1 MKKNVIAILLSLV
14 VAVSSVGPVPVI
26 AAETAAAE
34 TAAAETA
41 TNAAEATAAAESTA
55 EEAAAEEGDD
65 AETVGGEQA
74 DESRPSEDVSE
85 ETGGTDENAPGDLN
99 EGENG
104 DVQDEDTQ
112 DSEGEGTWNE
122 DVQDGDAD
130 STGEGAWDEDTQ
142 DEDAQDDSSADS
154 DTSEQAD
161 EFPDE
166 IPEAEITET
175 LTDEAGLAE
184 AAAGTANAAAE
195 AQVIG
200 LAVDAHSQDE
210 IRSFIRNNPG
220 PLIPNTYAEDPSVK
234 VPYSPGELS
243 DRTTEAAFNAL
254 NQMRYVAGIPADV
267 AYDAGYTEQAQA
279 AALVNAIN
287 GTLSHYPER
296 PEGIS
301 DDLYELAYSGAS
313 SSNIA
318 AGTGSLASSVRL
330 WMSDS
335 DSSNIDRVGHRRW
348 MLNPTMKKAGF
359 GAVGRFSAIYAHDGS
374 FVSTTY
380 SRVAWPAQNMPLEFW
395 NNGDAWSVSF
405 GKSVPMANVV
415 VTLTRKGDGKVWT
428 FSSSSADGYFNVENS
443 NYGRPGCVIFRPDN
457 ISYSSGDQFDVRIT
471 SADTADVAY
480 TVNFFALCGGDHSYT
495 TEKFSEPT
503 CAERGVTL
511 KICEDCG
518 YVKYEYEAALGHKYQ
533 VLQENNGL
541 YTMKCDVCGDET
553 TAVVPTSIY
562 PYWRKE
568 GAGGYYWSAVPSG
581 LEAGDGLEY
590 MIDIESYSA
599 SGERQLND
607 IMLESDD
614 PEHCIIKRSGETT
627 GTIRFTEAGDY
638 RITIYPT
645 YNPDCK
651 LIKQVKIVKPIEA
664 VTILTEPGHPLPY
677 GSSIGLAAQVDG
689 GKGTL
694 KYKFVAVGEDG
705 TETTVR
711 SEATGATCTWKP
723 AAAGTYGLRVDVKD
737 TGDNDRVVSSSVLSY
752 TVEKQPVKVK
762 DNKRITAN
770 GALTYGQKLSGLQV
784 NNASFAGGLD
794 GKALTGTFAF
804 EEPDKVLPAGKHEAG
819 WSFTP
824 DDDNYEKISGSL
836 SMEVIKAVPELY
848 SGPTWIQTTYH
859 PELTLAD
866 AVVTDGTVRDN
877 TPGSVYQ
884 GSELKGSW
892 EWAAPDTSLQA
903 PGDTHV
909 CRFVPEDED
918 NYESVE
924 TTVDVSV
931 AKAVPFITDI
941 TAQEIT
947 YGQTLADSSLTGSAQ
962 YSEDDKTAVNGTFTS
977 EDSTIAPAVSDSGK
991 TSYKVI
997 FTPSDLRN
1005 YEKAVGKTTLTVK
1018 KAKAPAEM
1026 PPTAISV
1033 PYSTDKLSDEI
1044 LRNSGIKNWSFVK
1057 SSIGKALTAG
1067 RTATFTANYT
1077 GSDKGN
1083 YETESVRIKV
1093 TRSSCDHNG
1102 TVTVKNAADPTCTKE
1117 GQTGDKYCDLC
1128 GELLESSVAIPVLD
1142 HTWDEGKITKEP
1154 QLGAEGVKTYTC
1166 TACGTTRTEAVP
1178 ALIDIAGT
1186 SIGDLATKTYSGKE
1200 ITQTVVVKDG
1210 DQTLVLGTDY
1220 TVSYKNNIDPGTAS
1234 VVIAG
1239 IGRYAGEA
1247 VKEFTILPGKTKR
1260 GDMFNLANNVKVTWY
1275 AVPGARYYKVYRI
1288 GVTDPGESRDEP
1300 VIVTTGLVGWD
1311 KDPGLTNGHAY
1322 RYRIVA
1328 SLTGRGDPSGDSP
1341 LSYSKLMYRLKT
1353 VVIRSVKN
1361 TAPGKVT
1368 VKYDKTVSGDSYVLQ
1383 YCEREDMV
1391 GAKTKVVLGAQNTS
1405 YVIGGL
1411 KKGKTYYISIRVR
1424 KKVDGIDYYTTFGVA
1439 KKITITK

>member
-34 TAAAETA
+34 TAAAETTA
-41 TNAAEATAAAESTA
+41 NAAEAALVQ
-55 EEAAAEEGDD
+55 EEYEQEQETEPEDYDD
-65 AETVGGEQA
+65 AGAGEGEQA
-74 DESRPSEDVSE
+74 DEGRSSE
-85 ETGGTDENAPGDLN
+85 EGSGESGGTDENAPEDENESEGDRD
-99 EGENG
+99 E
-104 DVQDEDTQ
+104 DAQDED
-112 DSEGEGTWNE
+112 
-122 DVQDGDAD
+122 
-130 STGEGAWDEDTQ
+130 AWDEEAQSEGSRDEEARDEGEAARDEVTQ
-142 DEDAQDDSSADS
+142 DEDAQDDNSADS
-154 DTSEQAD
+154 DTSEQA
-161 EFPDE
+161 EE
-166 IPEAEITET
+166 IPEEEITEI
-175 LTDEAGLAE
+175 LTDEALLPE
-184 AAAGTANAAAE
+184 AAANAATE

-200 LAVDAHSQDE
+200 LAVDSRSQDE
-210 IRSFIRNNPG
+210 IRRFIRNNPG
-220 PLIPNTYAEDPSVK
+220 PMIPNIYDEKPSVK
-234 VPYSPGELS
+234 APYSLGKLS

-267 AYDAGYTEQAQA
+267 SYDDGYTEKAQA
-279 AALVNAIN
+279 AALVNAVN
-287 GTLSHYPER
+287 DVLTHTPAR

-301 DDLYELAYSGAS
+301 DDLYDLAYSGAN

-318 AGTGSLASSVRL
+318 WGITSLAKSVRG

-335 DSSNIDRVGHRRW
+335 DSDNIARVGHRRW
-348 MLNPTMKKAGF
+348 ILNPTMKKTGF
-359 GAVGRFSAIYAHDGS
+359 GAAGSYSAVYAFDGS
-374 FVSTTY
+374 FGATDY
-380 SRVAWPAQNMPLEFW
+380 KRVAWPAQNMPLEFW
-395 NNGDAWSVSF
+395 NKSDAWSVSF
-405 GKSVPMANVV
+405 GQSVPMANVL

-428 FSSSSADGYFNVENS
+428 FSASSADGYFNVDNS
-443 NYGRPGCVIFRPDN
+443 NRGQTGCVIFRPDN
-457 ISYSSGDQFDVRIT
+457 ISYSSGDQFDVRI
-471 SADTADVAY
+471 SGADEADVAY
-480 TVNFFALCGGDHSYT
+480 TVNFFDLCGDDHSYT

-503 CAERGVTL
+503 CAERGVTCM
-511 KICEDCG
+511 ICGDCG
-518 YVKYEYEAALGHKYQ
+518 YVESEYEAALGHRCQ
-533 VLQENNGL
+533 VLENNNGV
-541 YTMKCDVCGDET
+541 YTMKCDVCGDE
-553 TAVVPTSIY
+553 VKGVIPTSIY
-562 PYWRKE
+562 PYWKKAGAE
-568 GAGGYYWSAVPSG
+568 GSYWSVVPSG
-581 LEAGDGLEY
+581 LEAGDGVDYL
-590 MIDIESYSA
+590 IDIESRSA
-599 SGERQLND
+599 SGGPELND
-607 IMLESDD
+607 IALESDD
-614 PEHCIIKRSGETT
+614 PEHCIIKRSDETT

-638 RITIYPT
+638 RITIYPI
-645 YNPDCK
+645 YNPDCRVV
-651 LIKQVKIVKPIEA
+651 KQVKIVKPIEE
-664 VTILTEPGHPLPY
+664 VTILTEPEHSLQY
-677 GSSIGLAAQVDG
+677 GSMIRLVAQVNG

-694 KYKFVAVGEDG
+694 KYKFVAIGEDG

-711 SEATGATCTWKP
+711 SEATGAACTWKP

-737 TGDNDRVVSSSVLSY
+737 TGDNDRVVMSSVLTY
-752 TVEKQPVKVK
+752 TVEKQPALVK
-762 DNKRITAN
+762 DNKRITAKS
-770 GALTYGQKLSGLQV
+770 ALTYGQKLSGLQV
-784 NNASFAGGLD
+784 NNASFVGGLD

-804 EEPDKVLPAGKHEAG
+804 EEPDKVLPAGRHEVV

-824 DDDNYEKISGSL
+824 DDDNYGKLSGSL
-836 SMEVIKAVPELY
+836 TVEVRKAAPGIE
-848 SGPTWIQTTYH
+848 SGPGRIQVTYH
-859 PELTLAD
+859 PTLTLKDIALTGGK
-866 AVVTDGTVRDN
+866 VTDGTS
-877 TPGSVYQ
+877 GSAYE
-884 GSELKGSW
+884 GSTLDGSW
-892 EWAAPDTSLQA
+892 EWTAQDTSLKV
-903 PGDTHV
+903 PGGSYA
-909 CRFVPEDED
+909 CRFVPEDAG
-918 NYESVE
+918 NYETVE

-931 AKAVPFITDI
+931 QKATPYIADI

-947 YGQTLADSSLTGSAQ
+947 YGQTLGDSSLTGSAQ
-962 YSEDDKTAVNGTFTS
+962 YSEDDSTAVSGAFSWEDGTL
-977 EDSTIAPAVSDSGK
+977 APAVSDSGK
-991 TSYKVI
+991 TAYKVI
-997 FTPSDLRN
+997 FTPGDLSN
-1005 YEKAVGKTTLTVK
+1005 YEKAEGQTTITVK

-1026 PPTAISV
+1026 PPTEISV
-1033 PYSTDKLSDEI
+1033 PYSTDRLSDDI
-1044 LRNSGIKNWSFVK
+1044 LRGIGIRNWSFVK

-1067 RTATFTANYT
+1067 QTATFTANYS

-1083 YETESVRIKV
+1083 YEKESVRIKV

-1128 GELLESSVAIPVLD
+1128 GELLEASVAIPVLD

-1154 QLGAEGVKTYTC
+1154 RLGAEGVKTYTC

-1186 SIGDLATKTYSGKE
+1186 SIGDMENKTYSGKE
-1200 ITQTVVVKDG
+1200 ITQTVVVRDG
-1210 DQTLVLGTDY
+1210 DQTLVPGTDY

-1260 GDMFNLANNVKVTWY
+1260 GDMFNLANNVKVTWF
-1275 AVPGARYYKVYRI
+1275 AVPGAKYYKVYRI

-1328 SLTGRGDPSGDSP
+1328 SLTGRDDPSGDST

-1383 YCEREDMV
+1383 YCDREDMV

>member
-14 VAVSSVGPVPVI
+14 VAVSSIGPVPVI
-26 AAETAAAE
+26 AAETAATE
-34 TAAAETA
+34 TAA
-41 TNAAEATAAAESTA
+41 NAAEATAAAESTA
-55 EEAAAEEGDD
+55 EEAAPVQEEYEQEQETSSEEDDD
-65 AETVGGEQA
+65 ADAAET
-74 DESRPSEDVSE
+74 
-85 ETGGTDENAPGDLN
+85 
-99 EGENG
+99 
-104 DVQDEDTQ
+104 
-112 DSEGEGTWNE
+112 GEGT
-122 DVQDGDAD
+122 
-130 STGEGAWDEDTQ
+130 TGEGAWDEDAQ
-142 DEDAQDDSSADS
+142 DDDFQDDDAQDDDAQGDDAQNDDAQGEGIQDDDADS

-161 EFPDE
+161 EIADE
-166 IPEAEITET
+166 LPETEITEI
-175 LTDEAGLAE
+175 LTDEAGLGE
-184 AAAGTANAAAE
+184 TAAGTANAAAE

-200 LAVDAHSQDE
+200 LAVNAHTQDE
-210 IRSFIRNNPG
+210 IRRFIKSNPG
-220 PLIPNTYAEDPSVK
+220 PMIPNTYAEEPSVK

-267 AYDAGYTEQAQA
+267 SYDDGYTEQAQA

-287 GTLSHYPER
+287 NVLTHTPAR

-301 DDLYELAYSGAS
+301 DELYDLACSGAN

-318 AGTGSLASSVRL
+318 SGITSLARSVRS

-335 DSSNIDRVGHRRW
+335 DSSNIARVGHRRW
-348 MLNPTMKKAGF
+348 ILNPTMEKTGF
-359 GAVGRFSAIYAHDGS
+359 GAVGSYSAVYAFDGS
-374 FVSTTY
+374 FGASDY
-380 SRVAWPAQNMPLEFW
+380 KRVAWPAQNMPLEFW

-405 GKSVPMANVV
+405 GKSVSMTNVQ

-428 FSSSSADGYFNVENS
+428 FSANAADGYFNVDNS
-443 NYGRPGCVIFRPDN
+443 NRGQTGCVIFRPNN
-457 ISYSSGDQFDVRIT
+457 ISYSSGDQFDVRI
-471 SADTADVAY
+471 SGADEADVAY
-480 TVNFFALCGGDHSYT
+480 TVNFFDLCGGNHSYT
-495 TEKFSEPT
+495 TEKISEPT
-503 CAERGVTL
+503 CAERGVTC
-511 KICEDCG
+511 KICGDCG
-518 YVKYEYEAALGHKYQ
+518 YVEYEYEAALGHKYQ

-553 TAVVPTSIY
+553 QGVVPTSIY
-562 PYWRKE
+562 PYWKKA
-568 GAGGYYWSAVPSG
+568 GAEGYYWSVIPSG
-581 LEAGDGLEY
+581 LEAGDGVDY

-599 SGERQLND
+599 SGGSELDD
-607 IMLESDD
+607 ITLESDD
-614 PEHCIIKRSGETT
+614 PENCIIKRSGETT

-651 LIKQVKIVKPIEA
+651 VIKQVKIVKPIEA
-664 VTILTEPGHPLPY
+664 VTILTEPEHPLPY
-677 GSSIGLAAQVDG
+677 GSSIRLVAQVDG

-711 SEATGATCTWKP
+711 REDTGAACTWKP

-737 TGDNDRVVSSSVLSY
+737 TGDNDRVVSSSVLTY

-762 DNKRITAN
+762 DNKKITAK

-804 EEPDKVLPAGKHEAG
+804 EEPDKVLPAGRHEAV

-824 DDDNYEKISGSL
+824 DDGNYEKISGSL
-836 SMEVIKAVPELY
+836 TMEVQKAVPEIY
-848 SGPTWIQTTYH
+848 SGPTRIQTTYH
-859 PELTLAD
+859 PDLTLAD

-892 EWAAPDTSLQA
+892 EWAEPGTSLQV
-903 PGDTHV
+903 PGGSYT
-909 CRFVPEDED
+909 CRFVPEDAG
-918 NYESVE
+918 NYEPAE

-931 AKAVPFITDI
+931 AKAAPYIAAI
-941 TAQEIT
+941 TAKEIT

-962 YSEDDKTAVNGTFTS
+962 YSKDDKTAVSGSFSWKDDTA
-977 EDSTIAPAVSDSGK
+977 APAVSDSGK
-991 TSYKVI
+991 TSYKVV
-997 FTPSDLRN
+997 FTPSDLKN
-1005 YEKAVGKTTLTVK
+1005 YEKAEGQTTITVK

-1033 PYSTDKLSDEI
+1033 PYSTDKLSDDI
-1044 LRNSGIKNWSFVK
+1044 LRGIGIRNWSFVK

-1067 RTATFTANYT
+1067 KTATFTANYT

-1128 GELLESSVAIPVLD
+1128 GELLEASVAIPVLD

-1154 QLGAEGVKTYTC
+1154 QLGVEGVKTYTC

-1186 SIGDLATKTYSGKE
+1186 SIGDLATRTYSGKE
-1200 ITQTVVVKDG
+1200 ITQTVVVRDG
-1210 DQTLVLGTDY
+1210 SIDLVEGTDY
-1220 TVSYKNNIDPGTAS
+1220 TVSYENNIDPGTAS
-1234 VVIAG
+1234 VVVTG
-1239 IGRYAGEA
+1239 IGRYAGEV
-1247 VKEFTILPGKTKR
+1247 VKEFTILPGKTRR
-1260 GDMFNLANNVKVTWY
+1260 GDMFNLANNVKVTWFE
-1275 AVPGARYYKVYRI
+1275 VPGAKYYKVYRI
-1288 GVTDPGESRDEP
+1288 GVTDPGESLDEP
-1300 VIVTTGLVGWD
+1300 VIVTDRLIGWD
-1311 KDPGLTNGHAY
+1311 KEPGLTNGHAY

-1328 SLTGRGDPSGDSP
+1328 SLTGRGDSSGDSP

-1383 YCEREDMV
+1383 YCDREDMV

-1439 KKITITK
+1439 KKVMITK